1 MKKTLSVILT
11 TAFVLVCMMVPAMA
25 AAPEASP
32 VADGIILEEAT
43 STQYTVVSVG
53 VVAKTDSPEMMDGA
67 SGFRHES
74 REAVLTDK
82 NGNKRTVTL
91 GKNVKNFDQIKPG
104 DLVTVT
110 TGLQTA
116 IFVGKIGEVPGA
128 GQAKLIFSAH
138 KGDKPGMI
146 ELEKN
151 YVTLV
156 INKLDPDKK
165 TVSVTLPDNSKKTI
179 STPNLNFAELKVG
192 QDVIIEI
199 KQETSVI
206 VSAPAK

>member
-25 AAPEASP
+25 AAPETTP

-43 STQYTVVSVG
+43 SNQYTVVSVG
-53 VVAKTDSPEMMDGA
+53 VVANTASPEMMDGA

-82 NGNKRTVTL
+82 NGAKRTVTL

-116 IFVGKIGEVPGA
+116 IFVGKIGEVPGV

-156 INKLDPDKK
+156 INKLDPVKK
-165 TVSVTLPDNSKKTI
+165 TVSVTLPNSSKKTI